1 MDKWHFTKSKCTAM
15 PIFVEGVRYYDCTVR
30 IMKLKNMVATLLEA
44 ISNMVMQIIVN
55 LFYPLVNKHY

>member
-1 MDKWHFTKSKCTAM
+1 M
-15 PIFVEGVRYYDCTVR
+15 PIFVEGVRYYDCTVG
-30 IMKLKNMVATLLEA
+30 IMKLKNMVAALLEA